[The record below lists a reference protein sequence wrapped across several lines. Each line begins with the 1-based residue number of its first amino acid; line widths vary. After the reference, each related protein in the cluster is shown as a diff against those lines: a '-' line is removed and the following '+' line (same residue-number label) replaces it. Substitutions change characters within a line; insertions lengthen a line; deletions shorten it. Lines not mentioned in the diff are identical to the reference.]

1 MTMKK
6 IMFFIVLALMS
17 SVAIGQITLSNTFDC
32 PAFSV
37 GYNTK
42 SFIIAPD
49 NNTIDIYNEGCVL
62 EKRVTGLPAFTTT
75 SFLSKN
81 VFTLSGKYEFVIG
94 AYNSTTSRYNFKL
107 YNEDGQFLFDF
118 GEYQPYYIKGNN
130 LFALYSSSGY
140 HIKIYN
146 VVGNV
151 NMVEADMNNNKLLVY
166 PNPASSMINIQY
178 SIHGMQEMAIM
189 DINGRV
195 IENILLDPGKKEIVL
210 NVSGWAKGV
219 YIYSYGNSTGK
230 FMVQ

>member
-1 MTMKK
+1 MKR
-6 IMFFIVLALMS
+6 IISLIVLALMS
-17 SVAIGQITLSNTFDC
+17 TAASGQITLSNSFDC
-32 PAFSV
+32 PAFSFV

-49 NNTIDIYNEGCVL
+49 NNTIDIYNEDCVL
-62 EKRVTGLPAFTTT
+62 EKRVTGLPAFTTI

-94 AYNSTTSRYNFKL
+94 AYNSTTSRYNCKL

-118 GEYQPYYIKGNN
+118 GEYQPNYIKGNN
-130 LFALYSSSGY
+130 LFALYTSSGYY

-146 VVGNV
+146 VAGTI
-151 NMVEADMNNNKLLVY
+151 NMVEADMNNSKLLIY

-178 SIHGMQEMAIM
+178 SVSSMQEMAIR

-195 IENILLDPGKKEIVL
+195 IENILLDPGQKEIGL

-219 YIYSYGNSTGK
+219 YIYSYGGSTGK
-230 FMVQ
+230 FIVQ